1 MAVLGQLNSPAKW
14 SMPNSQNKQRQV
26 KAQLQTLPSNTNIKK
41 YIYIYVH
48 IYVCTYIDRCQ
59 FLGVFRFCNIAW
71 SIVSFWVRSYKQTPL
86 LLCQGQ
92 INGHAMSMTD
102 YPSHHCTA
110 RGRFLLWNVAFVG
123 QTFTVC
129 FPIYRR
135 NIYSPGQG
143 QLLARE
149 RSNFTSNIYLHI
161 PLASCL
167 KPAKLYLNT
176 DKGKRLYFNMYWA

>member
-1 MAVLGQLNSPAKW
+1 
-14 SMPNSQNKQRQV
+14 MPNSQNKQRQV

-41 YIYIYVH
+41 YIYRPLSVFG
-48 IYVCTYIDRCQ
+48 R
-59 FLGVFRFCNIAW
+59 GVFRFCNIAW

-86 LLCQGQ
+86 LLCHGQ

-123 QTFTVC
+123 QTFAVC

-161 PLASCL
+161 YTTSFMP
-167 KPAKLYLNT
+167 
-176 DKGKRLYFNMYWA
+176 